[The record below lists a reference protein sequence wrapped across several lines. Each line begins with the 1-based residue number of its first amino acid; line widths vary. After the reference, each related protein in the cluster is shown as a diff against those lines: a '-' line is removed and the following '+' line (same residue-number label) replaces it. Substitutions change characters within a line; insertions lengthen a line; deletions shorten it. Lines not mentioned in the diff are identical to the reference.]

1 MKNFL
6 SAILLAAAAIVPF
19 AAAAWEPTRPVT
31 VYVGNTPGAG
41 NEIAFR
47 KLAELVQRNNP
58 KFVYVVQN
66 IPGADSVIAQNRFL
80 DSAPDGYTA
89 NLPSHMSTYVTNDI
103 WQKDI
108 KKFKYNDFTDV
119 LTMGKSPL
127 VLVASPRSMINTP
140 EDFITLIS
148 TTKKPISIAVG
159 GGAHRTAFEYLI
171 YRGQGNKDLVRPIR
185 FNGPLPTVTSVAAFD
200 GKSGTEFG
208 IMPIAVAKPL
218 LDAGRVKAI
227 GFTGNRKMDQYP
239 KIPLLNTVAP
249 GINVYAAWSL
259 QLPPNTPAD
268 VVDWYQRE
276 FSKAVRSAEYKEW
289 MENQVVFYEESELTP
304 EGLRKH
310 MNELRATFIPV
321 LETID
326 LTKE

>member
-6 SAILLAAAAIVPF
+6 SALLLAAAAIVPF
-19 AAAAWEPTRPVT
+19 AAAAWEPTKSVT

-66 IPGADSVIAQNRFL
+66 IPGADSVVAQNRFL
-80 DSAPDGYTA
+80 DAAPDGYTA

-108 KKFKYNDFTDV
+108 KKFNYNDFTDV

-127 VLVASPRSMINTP
+127 VLIASPRSMINTP

-159 GGAHRTAFEYLI
+159 GGAHRTAFEYLM
-171 YRGQGNKDLVRPIR
+171 YRGQGNKDLVRPIS
-185 FNGPLPTVTSVAAFD
+185 FNGPLPAVTSVATFD

-239 KIPLLNTVAP
+239 KIPLLNTIAP

-259 QLPPNTPAD
+259 QLPPKTPANI
-268 VVDWYQRE
+268 VDWYQRE

-304 EGLRKH
+304 SGLLKH
-310 MNELRATFIPV
+310 MNELRATFMPV